1 MIRIRID
8 CDDAKNKEILDD
20 LADEHWKWVKKY
32 IDYDKQPD
40 QITDDEAKKNR
51 NESLRHLLGDV
62 YDELEDII
70 KADYQKMSDIT
81 KNPKYEKFVIN
92 VDKLNDLQKKYDEL
106 EDEYE
111 VKSGKKRIN
120 KSNGL
125 KEAEEK
131 LKEEVAEVSKKKK
144 ELENLIPLLGYDA
157 FRDASGDW
165 NAKTLCKEKLKLNVC
180 PYCNRQ
186 YIYVTQAK
194 GKKWVSSVQMDHFFP
209 KEHFPLFSCSFYNLI
224 PSCYACNH
232 GKGENLRKTIYPY
245 EQEFGKDAVFNI
257 CLIKEGEKIEDINLQ
272 KDIEVC
278 ITVNCSGEKA
288 TLIKNSDRVFH
299 LTAYYNAHQADL
311 KDILFRYQYFTGSK
325 LDELKGLNL
334 IKPTP
339 ANKDLH
345 RDFILGL
352 PLMTENME
360 FPLRKFKN
368 DILEQLEEAKMNI
381 PAKINRYSGMAET
394 A

>member
-8 CDDAKNKEILDD
+8 SEEAKNKEKLDGF
-20 LADEHWKWVKKY
+20 ADDHWKWVKKY
-32 IDYDKQPD
+32 IAYDKQPNE
-40 QITDDEAKKNR
+40 IIDDDAKKNR
-51 NESLRHLLGDV
+51 NESLRSLLGDV

-70 KADYQKMSDIT
+70 KADYQKMSAIMND
-81 KNPKYEKFVIN
+81 PKYEKFVIN

-106 EDEYE
+106 EEEYE
-111 VKSGKKRIN
+111 EQKVKSGKKRVN
-120 KSNGL
+120 KSNKL

-131 LKEEVAEVSKKKK
+131 LKKEEAEVAKKKK
-144 ELENLIPLLGYDA
+144 ELKDLIPLLGYDA

-165 NAKTLCKEKLKLNVC
+165 NAKKLCKEKLKANVC

-186 YIYVTQAK
+186 YIYVTQSK

-232 GKGENLRKTIYPY
+232 GKGENLRRTIYPY
-245 EQEFGKDAVFNI
+245 EQDFGKDGVFNI
-257 CLIKEGEKIEDINLQ
+257 RLIREGKKFEELNLQ
-272 KDIEVC
+272 EDIEVC
-278 ITVNCSGEKA
+278 IAVNCGGEKA

-311 KDILFRYQYFTGSK
+311 KDFLFRYQYFTGAK
-325 LDELKGLNL
+325 LDGLKGLNL
-334 IKPTP
+334 INPTP
-339 ANKDLH
+339 ANNDLH

-360 FPLRKFKN
+360 FPLRKIKN
-368 DILEQLEEAKMNI
+368 DIFEQLEEVK
-381 PAKINRYSGMAET
+381 KK
-394 A
+394 

>member
-32 IDYDKQPD
+32 IDYDKQPN
-40 QITDDEAKKNR
+40 QITNDDAKKNR

-81 KNPKYEKFVIN
+81 KDPKYKKFVIN
-92 VDKLNDLQKKYDEL
+92 VDKLNELQKEYDEL
-106 EDEYE
+106 EEKYDEQ
-111 VKSGKKRIN
+111 KKRCEKMGLVCPKPEKDILETIQKN
-120 KSNGL
+120 KE
-125 KEAEEK
+125 EAK
-131 LKEEVAEVSKKKK
+131 VNLKEETEKVSAQKAN
-144 ELENLIPLLGYDA
+144 LENLIPLLGYKA
-157 FRDASGDW
+157 FSGSSGNW
-165 NAKTLCKEKLKLNVC
+165 NAKVLCAKKLKINVC

-186 YIYVTQAK
+186 YIYVMQEE
-194 GKKWVSSVQMDHFFP
+194 GDKWVSSMQMDHFFP

-257 CLIKEGEKIEDINLQ
+257 CLIKEGKKIEEINLQ
-272 KDIEVC
+272 EDIEVC

-368 DILEQLEEAKMNI
+368 DILEQLEEAK
-381 PAKINRYSGMAET
+381 KK
-394 A
+394 

>member
-8 CDDAKNKEILDD
+8 SDEAENKRKLDD
-20 LADEHWKWVKKY
+20 LAQKHWEWVKKY
-32 IDYDKQPD
+32 IEYDKLPS
-40 QITDDEAKKNR
+40 QIQNDAKKKR
-51 NESLRHLLGDV
+51 NQDLRNILGGV
-62 YDELEDII
+62 YSELENII
-70 KADYQKMSDIT
+70 KADITKMSNMTKDRKYQK
-81 KNPKYEKFVIN
+81 FVVN
-92 VDKLNDLQKKYDEL
+92 VDKLNVLQKNYDEL
-106 EDEYE
+106 KDEYE
-111 VKSGKKRIN
+111 EQKVKSGKKRIN
-120 KSNGL
+120 KSEEL
-125 KEAEEK
+125 KNAET
-131 LKEEVAEVSKKKK
+131 
-144 ELENLIPLLGYDA
+144 ELENEKKVVDEKKAQLEDLIPLLGYEA

-165 NAKTLCKEKLKLNVC
+165 NAKKLCKEKLKVNVC

-245 EQEFGKDAVFNI
+245 KQEFGDDGVFNI
-257 CLIKEGEKIEDINLQ
+257 CLIKEGKKIEEINLQ
-272 KDIEVC
+272 EDIEVC

-368 DILEQLEEAKMNI
+368 DIFEQLENAK
-381 PAKINRYSGMAET
+381 KK
-394 A
+394 

>member
-8 CDDAKNKEILDD
+8 SNETENKRKLDE
-20 LADEHWKWVKKY
+20 LAQEHWEWVKKY
-32 IDYDKQPD
+32 IDYDSQPS
-40 QITDDEAKKNR
+40 QITDDAKKNR
-51 NESLRHLLGDV
+51 NKSLRNLLGDV

-70 KADYQKMSDIT
+70 TADYQKMSGIT
-81 KNPKYEKFVIN
+81 KDPNYEKFVIN
-92 VDKLNDLQKKYDEL
+92 VDGLNDLQKKYDEL
-106 EDEYE
+106 EEKYYE
-111 VKSGKKRIN
+111 Q
-120 KSNGL
+120 
-125 KEAEEK
+125 
-131 LKEEVAEVSKKKK
+131 KKKCEMLGPACPRSEKIILENIRKNKADAKVDLEK
-144 ELENLIPLLGYDA
+144 EIDVVSVKKANLENLIPLLGYKA
-157 FRDASGDW
+157 FSGSSGNW
-165 NAKTLCKEKLKLNVC
+165 NAKVLCAKKLKINVC

-186 YIYVTQAK
+186 YIYVMQEE
-194 GKKWVSSVQMDHFFP
+194 GNKWVSSMQMDHFFP

-245 EQEFGKDAVFNI
+245 EQEFGKDAAFNI
-257 CLIKEGEKIEDINLQ
+257 CLIKEGKKIEDINLQ
-272 KDIEVC
+272 EDIEVC
-278 ITVNCSGEKA
+278 ITVNCSEEKA

-311 KDILFRYQYFTGSK
+311 KDFLLRYQYFTGAK
-325 LDELKGLNL
+325 LDGLKGLNL

-368 DILEQLEEAKMNI
+368 DIFEQLENAK
-381 PAKINRYSGMAET
+381 KK
-394 A
+394 

>member
-8 CDDAKNKEILDD
+8 SNETENKRKLDE
-20 LADEHWKWVKKY
+20 LAQEHWEWVKKY
-32 IDYDKQPD
+32 VDYDSQPS
-40 QITDDEAKKNR
+40 QITDDAKKNR
-51 NESLRHLLGDV
+51 NKSLRNLLGDV

-81 KNPKYEKFVIN
+81 KDPKYEKFVIN
-92 VDKLNDLQKKYDEL
+92 VDGLNDLQKKYDEL
-106 EDEYE
+106 KDECE
-111 VKSGKKRIN
+111 EKKVKSGKKRIN
-120 KSNGL
+120 KSDEL

-131 LKEEVAEVSKKKK
+131 LKEEEEEVAKKKK
-144 ELENLIPLLGYDA
+144 ELEDLIPLLGYEA

-165 NAKTLCKEKLKLNVC
+165 NAKKLCKEKLKVNVC

-245 EQEFGKDAVFNI
+245 EQEFGKDAAFNI
-257 CLIKEGEKIEDINLQ
+257 CLIKEGKKIEDINLQ
-272 KDIEVC
+272 EDIEVC
-278 ITVNCSGEKA
+278 ITVNGSEERV

-311 KDILFRYQYFTGSK
+311 KDFLLRYQYFTGSK
-325 LDELKGLNL
+325 IDELRELNL
-334 IKPTP
+334 IGGGELTP
-339 ANKDLH
+339 ANDDLH

-368 DILEQLEEAKMNI
+368 DIFEQLENAK
-381 PAKINRYSGMAET
+381 KK
-394 A
+394 

>member
-20 LADEHWKWVKKY
+20 LADKHWEWVKKY
-32 IDYDKQPD
+32 IDYDKQPN
-40 QITDDEAKKNR
+40 QITNDDAKKNR

-81 KNPKYEKFVIN
+81 KDPKYKKFVIN
-92 VDKLNDLQKKYDEL
+92 VDKLNELQKEYDEL
-106 EDEYE
+106 EEKYDEQ
-111 VKSGKKRIN
+111 KKRCEKMGLVCPKPEKDILETIQKN
-120 KSNGL
+120 KE
-125 KEAEEK
+125 EAK
-131 LKEEVAEVSKKKK
+131 VNLKEETEKVSAQKAN
-144 ELENLIPLLGYDA
+144 LENLIPLLGYKA
-157 FRDASGDW
+157 FSGSSGNW
-165 NAKTLCKEKLKLNVC
+165 NAKVLCAKKLKINVC

-186 YIYVTQAK
+186 YIYVMQEE
-194 GKKWVSSVQMDHFFP
+194 GDKWVSSMQMDHFFP

-245 EQEFGKDAVFNI
+245 KQEFGDDGVFNI
-257 CLIKEGEKIEDINLQ
+257 CLIKEGKKIEEINLQ
-272 KDIEVC
+272 EDIEVC

-334 IKPTP
+334 IKPTL

-368 DILEQLEEAKMNI
+368 DILEQLEEAK
-381 PAKINRYSGMAET
+381 KK
-394 A
+394 